1 MKSIS
6 FFKRFNELSST
17 YLDTDFHLH
26 STWTDGKNTIQEIV
40 NIAHKNHL
48 NSIAITDHIRKEST
62 YFDDYEKEIQF
73 INSQS
78 DIDVHVGFEAKV
90 ADFFGNID
98 VKREVSERA
107 DIAIVSVHRYPLGNR
122 LYKASDFKKEIAQ
135 EIELELSLAALNKGG
150 FNVFGHAGGMSDTH
164 FKEFPVDFYEKIIRC
179 CLKNEIAFDLSG
191 RYHLK
196 RLDVLCP
203 LLNKYNPFISIGS
216 DSHNIKPIGRWN
228 RQLKEYIL

>member
-73 INSQS
+73 ICSSFSN
-78 DIDVHVGFEAKV
+78 
-90 ADFFGNID
+90 
-98 VKREVSERA
+98 
-107 DIAIVSVHRYPLGNR
+107 
-122 LYKASDFKKEIAQ
+122 
-135 EIELELSLAALNKGG
+135 
-150 FNVFGHAGGMSDTH
+150 
-164 FKEFPVDFYEKIIRC
+164 
-179 CLKNEIAFDLSG
+179 
-191 RYHLK
+191 
-196 RLDVLCP
+196 
-203 LLNKYNPFISIGS
+203 
-216 DSHNIKPIGRWN
+216 
-228 RQLKEYIL
+228 